1 MICSIY
7 LCVFFIVTDIIWI
20 HGSMQGSFVIPWF
33 SGWQLHSKYPTE
45 ETNSN
50 GISTTFY
57 VSTFII
63 FPCPTY
69 QVSTPVYLVNILR
82 NGQNN
87 QESIFL

>member
-33 SGWQLHSKYPTE
+33 SGRQLHPKYPTE

-63 FPCPTY
+63 FSMP
-69 QVSTPVYLVNILR
+69 NIPSNLY
-82 NGQNN
+82 
-87 QESIFL
+87 IFDKSLKIDTDF